1 MLQQKAPPTDD
12 GSLSRLAAARGRRYV
27 NLEVGLGQTDRQKE
41 MLDWLE
47 WNLEEE
53 RET

>member
-1 MLQQKAPPTDD
+1 
-12 GSLSRLAAARGRRYV
+12 V
-27 NLEVGLGQTDRQKE
+27 NLEVGLGHNGRQKE